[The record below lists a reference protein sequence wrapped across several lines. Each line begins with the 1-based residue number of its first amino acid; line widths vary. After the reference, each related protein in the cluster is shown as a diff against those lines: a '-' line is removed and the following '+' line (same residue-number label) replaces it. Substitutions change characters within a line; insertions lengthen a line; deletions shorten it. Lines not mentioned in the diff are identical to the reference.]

1 LTFSVFGAIIGR
13 LMYDTKSIF
22 EDQLEAIE
30 RSSELGITY
39 KEDRISASKRLAEL
53 VEGGVYPKTLF

>member
-53 VEGGVYPKTLF
+53 VEAGIYPKSLF